1 MQPTRRAALGALGGA
16 GGTIALTAF
25 RKVLAAA
32 GVVEKT
38 APEQVVG
45 RLEQLGLL
53 DSWNP
58 SARHTLTVAAHLAYG
73 TGIGAA
79 FGLLRREDDDVA
91 TETAVGGALGVL
103 SWGVNWTVVL
113 PVLGAH
119 VSPWTAVVAGD
130 VAGPG
135 PRGIRGGLGDP
146 EPGFAL
152 TESLR
157 DEMIRAA
164 LR

>member
-16 GGTIALTAF
+16 GGTVALTVF

-45 RLEQLGLL
+45 KLESLGLL
-53 DSWNP
+53 ESWTP
-58 SARHTLTVAAHLAYG
+58 AARRALTVAAHFAYG

-79 FGLLRREDDDVA
+79 FGLLRRERDDLA

-103 SWGVNWTVVL
+103 SWGLNWTVVL
-113 PVLGAH
+113 PLLGAH
-119 VSPWTAVVAGD
+119 VPPWKQRSILVALPILDHAVYGAVWG
-130 VAGPG
+130 VLN
-135 PRGIRGGLGDP
+135 R
-146 EPGFAL
+146 
-152 TESLR
+152 
-157 DEMIRAA
+157 A
-164 LR
+164 LRSRIR